1 MSLANIAAAATE
13 QLAAKYAR
21 RLLAALLMALFA
33 LIALYHFTVAG
44 TVALE
49 LQYGVVYARLM
60 VAGIY
65 TALALASFTFLWAM
79 GRKATTA
86 RASGEPSPRAM
97 SIAMLVEAA
106 LLGFEVSR
114 KGKKA
119 S

>member
-21 RLLAALLMALFA
+21 RLLAAVLMALFA

-49 LQYGVVYARLM
+49 LQYGVLHARLI
-60 VAGIY
+60 VAGIF
-65 TALALASFTFLWAM
+65 TALALASFAILWAM
-79 GRKATTA
+79 GRKAA
-86 RASGEPSPRAM
+86 PPRAAGEPSARAM

-114 KGKKA
+114 KPKKA